1 MTTWLG
7 VKELA
12 KYVGVSKETIYR
24 WIKSNKIP
32 YFKVG
37 KLHKFD
43 SEQIDMA
50 IKKGWLK

>member
-43 SEQIDMA
+43 TVEIDKT
-50 IKKGWLK
+50 IKSGALK